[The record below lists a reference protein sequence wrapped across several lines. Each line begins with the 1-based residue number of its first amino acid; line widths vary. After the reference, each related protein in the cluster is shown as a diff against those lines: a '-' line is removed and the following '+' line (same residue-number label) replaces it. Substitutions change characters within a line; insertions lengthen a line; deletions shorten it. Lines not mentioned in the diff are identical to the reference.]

1 MFMLFTLPFFPFFL
15 ALILDEVS
23 ALVIDSG
30 SWSTRAGY
38 AGEDSPKLVFSTYY
52 GYKEE
57 EVTEEIPKELSNDEE
72 KKSSEKQDSSNNTPE
87 LDHDGDTKMENGD
100 DNVEAAATPA
110 VAQKAGLDTA
120 NDTRAKSSNVKTAK
134 VTKKRYYIG
143 DNSLHLPRD
152 GTEIKNPMS
161 KDGIVEDWDAME
173 ELWNYI
179 FDKQLM
185 VETTEHPL
193 LLTEQTWNTTANR
206 QKAMELA
213 FEKHN
218 FPAFYMIKSP
228 VASLFAAGKGSGLVV
243 DIGHNVTSVTPIVD
257 GLPLYKS
264 SRRSRFA
271 GVYLSNQV
279 RNLVEKTQ
287 GITLNPRYTIAKKY
301 VVPIGAAA
309 RFDSRKLDIS
319 ITESYHTLQQNR
331 IIDEFKEMLVQVSDT
346 PFTKEMGDTAVRRPF
361 EFPDGS
367 SREYGAERFE
377 VAEALFNPKK
387 YALPDQP
394 TEDEP
399 AIVYEPKIIQEG
411 VASEAAAA
419 ANSTKDGGAPEPIPS
434 YMYADTRPIPAFS
447 NTLGLSQLIVDSIN
461 ACDVDIRA
469 NLANNIVIT
478 GGSSQVQ
485 GLTDRI
491 NSDLSLAMAGVKIR
505 LYAPGNYV
513 ERNYSSWVGASIISS
528 LGTFHQLWISK
539 KEYDEVGPAK
549 LLERRFR

>member
-1 MFMLFTLPFFPFFL
+1 MTLPFFPSFFG
-15 ALILDEVS
+15 AHLDEVS

-38 AGEDSPKLVFSTYY
+38 AGEDSPKLVFSSYY

-57 EVTEEIPKELSNDEE
+57 EVSEEISTEPSNGDD
-72 KKSSEKQDSSNNTPE
+72 KKSSEKQGNSNTTPE
-87 LDHDGDTKMENGD
+87 VDHEGDTKMENGD
-100 DNVEAAATPA
+100 DNVEAVATPA
-110 VAQKAGLDTA
+110 VSSESTNPETTNG
-120 NDTRAKSSNVKTAK
+120 NRAKSPNVKTAK
-134 VTKKRYYIG
+134 VTKKHYYIG
-143 DNSLHLPRD
+143 DNSLHIPRD
-152 GTEIKNPMS
+152 GAEIKNPMS

-173 ELWNYI
+173 QLWDYI
-179 FDKQLM
+179 LDKQLM
-185 VETTEHPL
+185 VETAEHPL

-213 FEKHN
+213 FEKYN

-279 RNLVEKTQ
+279 RNLVEKKE

-301 VVPIGAAA
+301 AVPMGAAA
-309 RFDSRKLDIS
+309 RFDRRKLDIS

-331 IIDEFKEMLVQVSDT
+331 IIDEFKETLLQVSDT

-419 ANSTKDGGAPEPIPS
+419 ANSTKDGGAAEPIPS

-478 GGSSQVQ
+478 GGTSQVQ

-513 ERNYSSWVGASIISS
+513 ERNYSSWVGSSIISS

-549 LLERRFR
+549 LLERRFK

>member
-1 MFMLFTLPFFPFFL
+1 MSL
-15 ALILDEVS
+15 APTTAIYGG

-57 EVTEEIPKELSNDEE
+57 EVEEEVSQESPKNEEINKIT
-72 KKSSEKQDSSNNTPE
+72 EKQNDDDNNATTV
-87 LDHDGDTKMENGD
+87 DKDGDTEMTTGD
-100 DNVEAAATPA
+100 DVAETTSTAAASL
-110 VAQKAGLDTA
+110 KAASLGTTNSNGATTL
-120 NDTRAKSSNVKTAK
+120 NVKTAK

-143 DNSLHLPRD
+143 DNSIHLPRN

-173 ELWNYI
+173 QLWDYI
-179 FDKQLM
+179 FDKQLS
-185 VETTEHPL
+185 VETAEHPL
-193 LLTEQTWNTTANR
+193 LLTEQTWNTTENR
-206 QKAMELA
+206 RKAMELA
-213 FEKHN
+213 FEKHH

-271 GVYLSNQV
+271 GIYLSNQV

-287 GITLNPRYTIAKKY
+287 GLTLNPRYTIAKKY
-301 VVPIGAAA
+301 TTVMGADP
-309 RFDSRKLDIS
+309 RFDPRKLDFKVS
-319 ITESYHTLQQNR
+319 ESYHTLQQNR
-331 IIDEFKEMLVQVSDT
+331 IIDEFKEALAQVSDT
-346 PFTKEMGDTAVRRPF
+346 PFTKEMGETAIRRPF
-361 EFPDGS
+361 EYPDGS
-367 SREYGAERFE
+367 SREYGTERFE

-399 AIVYEPKIIQEG
+399 AIVYEPKIISEG

-419 ANSTKDGGAPEPIPS
+419 ANHAGKDGSTSAPEPIPL

-478 GGSSQVQ
+478 GGTSQVQ

-513 ERNYSSWVGASIISS
+513 ERNYSSWVGGSIISS

-539 KEYDEVGPAK
+539 KEYDEVGPTK